1 MRDLQK
7 VVDKLSGV
15 DKKFS
20 ECTWGMA
27 LANST
32 PRFAFLTNSLTS
44 HSSYHHPTVSA
55 IFSLAGKLSE

>member
-1 MRDLQK
+1 MKNLQK

-27 LANST
+27 MANST
-32 PRFAFLTNSLTS
+32 TPFCV
-44 HSSYHHPTVSA
+44 SY
-55 IFSLAGKLSE
+55 